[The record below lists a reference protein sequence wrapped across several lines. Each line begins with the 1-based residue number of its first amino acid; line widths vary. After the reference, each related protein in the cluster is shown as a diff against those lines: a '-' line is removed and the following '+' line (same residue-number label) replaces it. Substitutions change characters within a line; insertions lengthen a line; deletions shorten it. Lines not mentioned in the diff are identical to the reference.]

1 MKEATFTIQDRD
13 GIHARPAGIL
23 VQRMQGFPCT
33 VTLRKGD
40 RSADGKRLFAVMKLA
55 VRCGETVTLTAEGER
70 EDEAVEAAKA
80 AFAELGL

>member
-70 EDEAVEAAKA
+70 EDEAVEAARA

>member
-1 MKEATFTIQDRD
+1 MKEATFAIQDRD

-40 RSADGKRLFAVMKLA
+40 RSADCKRLFAVMKLA

>member
-1 MKEATFTIQDRD
+1 MKQITVTIQDRD

-23 VQRMQGFPCT
+23 VQRMQGFPCA

-40 RSADGKRLFAVMKLA
+40 RTADCKRLFAVMKLA
-55 VRCGETVTLTAEGER
+55 VRCGESVELTAEGER
-70 EDEAVEAAKA
+70 EDEAIAAVQA

>member
-1 MKEATFTIQDRD
+1 
-13 GIHARPAGIL
+13 
-23 VQRMQGFPCT
+23 

-40 RSADGKRLFAVMKLA
+40 RSADCKRLFAVMKLA

>member
-1 MKEATFTIQDRD
+1 MKETTFAIQDRD

-23 VQRMQGFPCT
+23 VQRMQGFPCA

-40 RSADGKRLFAVMKLA
+40 RSADCKRLFAVMKLA

>member
-1 MKEATFTIQDRD
+1 MTNEQKIKQLDR
-13 GIHARPAGIL
+13 IL
-23 VQRMQGFPCT
+23 DEVGVYHRAVGKLGF
-33 VTLRKGD
+33 D
-40 RSADGKRLFAVMKLA
+40 MKLA

>member
-1 MKEATFTIQDRD
+1 MKEATFAIQDRD

-23 VQRMQGFPCT
+23 VQRMQGFPCA

-40 RSADGKRLFAVMKLA
+40 RSADCKRLFAVMKLA